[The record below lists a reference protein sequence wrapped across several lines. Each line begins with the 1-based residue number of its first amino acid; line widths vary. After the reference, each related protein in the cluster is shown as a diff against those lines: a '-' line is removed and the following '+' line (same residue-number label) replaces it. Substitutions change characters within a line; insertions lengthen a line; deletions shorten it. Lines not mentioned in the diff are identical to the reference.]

1 MVRILVDTSSD
12 FEPEELRQRNLEYI
26 PMPIQ
31 FGEESLRDV
40 EELSKDGFYLRLET
54 QYPTTAQPSPAEFAA
69 HFQAAK
75 EAGDELVAIVMSSAL
90 SGTYQGACL
99 AKEDVGYDK
108 VYVVDSLHVTTGAR
122 VMTDYALSLRAQGRG
137 GQEIAE
143 AVRALR
149 PRVKLYAAMN
159 TLEYLYRGGRL
170 SKTAASLGTLANI
183 KPQIHISDEGKVV
196 ITGKSIGQK
205 RAIDMLVER
214 VEKAKLDPA
223 FPLYSIYANDPK
235 GRDMMFEALRAKG
248 YEIAEKNSNNLG
260 PTIGAHIGPGATGIV
275 FVTAE

>member
-12 FEPEELRQRNLEYI
+12 FELEELRQRNLEYV

-31 FGEESLRDV
+31 FEGESLRDV
-40 EELSKDGFYLRLET
+40 EELSKEAFYQRLET

-75 EAGDELVAIVMSSAL
+75 EAGDEIVAIVMSSAL

-99 AKEDVGYDK
+99 AKEDVDYDK
-108 VYVVDSLHVTTGAR
+108 IYVVDSLHVTTGAR
-122 VMTDYALSLRAQGRG
+122 VLTDYAISLREQGRS

-149 PRVKLYAAMN
+149 PRVKLYAAMD

-170 SKTAASLGTLANI
+170 SKAAASLGTLANI
-183 KPQIHISDEGKVV
+183 KPQIHISDEGKVI

-205 RAIDMLVER
+205 RAIAMLVER

-223 FPLYSIYANDPK
+223 FPVYSIYANDPS
-235 GRDMMFEALRAKG
+235 GRNMLLEKLREKG
-248 YEIAEKNSNNLG
+248 YIAEESNSNNLG
-260 PTIGAHIGPGATGIV
+260 PTIGAHIGPGATGVV

>member
-1 MVRILVDTSSD
+1 
-12 FEPEELRQRNLEYI
+12 
-26 PMPIQ
+26 
-31 FGEESLRDV
+31 
-40 EELSKDGFYLRLET
+40 
-54 QYPTTAQPSPAEFAA
+54 
-69 HFQAAK
+69 
-75 EAGDELVAIVMSSAL
+75 
-90 SGTYQGACL
+90 
-99 AKEDVGYDK
+99 
-108 VYVVDSLHVTTGAR
+108 
-122 VMTDYALSLRAQGRG
+122 
-137 GQEIAE
+137 
-143 AVRALR
+143 
-149 PRVKLYAAMN
+149 MN

>member
-12 FEPEELRQRNLEYI
+12 FELEELWQRNLEYV

-31 FGEESLRDV
+31 FEGESLRDV
-40 EELSKDGFYLRLET
+40 EELSKEAFYQRLET

-75 EAGDELVAIVMSSAL
+75 EAGDEIVAIVMSSAL

-99 AKEDVGYDK
+99 AKEDVDYDK
-108 VYVVDSLHVTTGAR
+108 IYVVDSLHVTTGAR
-122 VMTDYALSLRAQGRG
+122 VLTDYAISLREQGRS

-170 SKTAASLGTLANI
+170 SKAAASLGALANI

-223 FPLYSIYANDPK
+223 FPVYSIYASDPS
-235 GRDMMFEALRAKG
+235 GRNMMLEKLREKG
-248 YEIAEKNSNNLG
+248 YIAEESNSNNLG
-260 PTIGAHIGPGATGIV
+260 PTIGAHIGPGATGVV